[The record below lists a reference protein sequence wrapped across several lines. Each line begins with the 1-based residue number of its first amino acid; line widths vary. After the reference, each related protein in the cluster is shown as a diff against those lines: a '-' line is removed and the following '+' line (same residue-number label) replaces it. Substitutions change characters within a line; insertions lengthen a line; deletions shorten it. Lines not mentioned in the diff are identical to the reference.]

1 MTRVMVVGGAGVF
14 GSRLVDGLAAT
25 TDARV
30 IVAGRNP
37 ARCEAAAL
45 AVRARYPASR
55 IETAVIDVR
64 TATPEALRASG
75 ACIVVDAAGPFQD
88 AEPSL
93 PTAAITA
100 GIDYIDLADAR
111 DFVARFPRLDGAAR
125 AAGVVAVTGMSST
138 PALSHAVLDAL
149 TAGWQRID
157 RVEVGISPGNRMPR
171 GRSIVSAILAWAGQ
185 PLQVFVG
192 ERWTSIRGW
201 SGTITRRIGDLGA
214 RCLALA
220 ETPDLDLL
228 VTRFQPRDAAWFRAG
243 LELGILHHGLA
254 LLAWLP
260 RIGVLRSLSSLERP
274 LRWISTAAEPLGTDR
289 GGMIVEAAGRDAQS
303 RPTIATWT
311 LVAEAADGPH
321 VPTLPALALIR
332 TLMADRTAIPAG
344 ARAGA
349 GLLSLDVIGREFLR
363 LRINTDRSI
372 AHPAA
377 PFETALQESFER
389 LPDVVKAAH
398 RAGPVTRLG
407 GTAQIEGAESSIGAL
422 VAWLFGF
429 PPSSGNVRVRVVMR
443 LDRDGTEIW
452 QRDFGGRRFQSRLQ
466 PSRRGM
472 AVERFGHF
480 SFDLSVEATAAGLT
494 LHVVGWRLGKLRLP
508 RWLAPKSAA
517 VERVDADGRFCFDVP
532 ITLPLVGKLVRYRG
546 SMTLEH

>member
-1 MTRVMVVGGAGVF
+1 MTRVMVVGGARVF
-14 GSRLVDGLAAT
+14 GARLVDGLAAT
-25 TDARV
+25 TDACVV
-30 IVAGRNP
+30 IAGRNR
-37 ARCEAAAL
+37 ARSEAAAL
-45 AVRARYPASR
+45 AVRARYPTAR

-75 ACIVVDAAGPFQD
+75 ARIVVDAAGPFQG
-88 AEPSL
+88 AEPRL
-93 PTAAITA
+93 ATAAIAA
-100 GIDYIDLADAR
+100 GIDYLDLADAR

-138 PALSHAVLDAL
+138 PALSHAALAL

-157 RVEVGISPGNRMPR
+157 RVEVGISPGNRTPR
-171 GRSIVSAILAWAGQ
+171 GRFIVSAILAWAGQ
-185 PLQVFVG
+185 PSRVFVEG
-192 ERWTSIRGW
+192 RWTSKRGW
-201 SGTITRRIGDLGA
+201 SGTIARRIGDLGA

-260 RIGVLRSLSSLERP
+260 RIGVLRSLGSLQRP
-274 LRWISTAAEPLGTDR
+274 IRWISTVAEPFGTDC
-289 GGMIVEAAGRDAQS
+289 GGMIVEAAGRDAQD
-303 RPTIATWT
+303 RPTVATWT
-311 LVAEAADGPH
+311 LVAEAGDGPH

-332 TLMADRTAIPAG
+332 TLMADRAAIPAS

-349 GLLSLDVIGREFLR
+349 GLLSLDVIGREFSR
-363 LRINTDRSI
+363 LRINTDRTVV
-372 AHPAA
+372 HPAA
-377 PFETALQESFER
+377 PFEVALQENFED
-389 LPDVVKAAH
+389 LPAIVKAAH
-398 RAGPVTRLG
+398 RAGPVTGLG
-407 GTAQIEGAESSIGAL
+407 GTARIEGAESTIGAL
-422 VAWLFGF
+422 VARLFGF
-429 PPSSGNVRVRVVMR
+429 PPSSDSVRVRVLMR
-443 LDRDGTEIW
+443 LDRDGIETW

-472 AVERFGHF
+472 VVERFGPF
-480 SFDLSVEATAAGLT
+480 SFDLSVKATDDGLT
-494 LHVVGWRLGKLRLP
+494 LRVVGWRLGKLRLP
-508 RWLAPKSAA
+508 RRLAPKSTA

-532 ITLPLVGKLVRYRG
+532 IALPLVGGLVRYRG